1 MKKPPVIDHLIRV
14 KEKTRMLEQLQDIV
28 EMQQIY
34 METMGFDLKN
44 QNVEDV
50 LYNKL
55 CTKLEQLDKESDLYQ
70 VIYSS
75 IENTQS
81 ETHKAQM

>member
-1 MKKPPVIDHLIRV
+1 MKKAPVIDHLIRV
-14 KEKTRMLEQLQDIV
+14 KEKTRMLEQLQDII

-34 METMGFDLKN
+34 LESMSFDLKN

-55 CTKLEQLDKESDLYQ
+55 CTKLQQLDKESALY
-70 VIYSS
+70 
-75 IENTQS
+75 
-81 ETHKAQM
+81 